1 MAESTVV
8 LAIRAFNATFAQRIR
23 AARERLS
30 KRLGRRV
37 TQREMARMLSNA
49 AGYTVSAGT
58 YGKYENSSKPVLM
71 PLGLLF
77 YFAEITGTTLRAL
90 LAPVAHPGFADYTVS
105 ADDIRKYGEG
115 SLPMPHHLLFPFC
128 VALGAPLEELLAPV
142 DPQCATMVA
151 AGAIH

>member
-1 MAESTVV
+1 
-8 LAIRAFNATFAQRIR
+8 
-23 AARERLS
+23 
-30 KRLGRRV
+30 
-37 TQREMARMLSNA
+37 
-49 AGYTVSAGT
+49 VSAGT